1 MMSEVVY
8 FELGTKDLQVVP
20 RASLSPINNY
30 EQVER
35 IRTWGHQG
43 VTSFKLIDIGG
54 NKNFMATPLSQK
66 LETTNRHLATLHWD
80 DNIPPH
86 LKKVRWF
93 WVGPIDTCTD
103 TLCFRGGVRQQTD
116 PRV

>member
-1 MMSEVVY
+1 MSEVVY
-8 FELGTKDLQVVP
+8 FELGTKELQVVP

-35 IRTWGHQG
+35 IYTWGYQG
-43 VTSFKLIDIGG
+43 GTSFQLIDIGG
-54 NKNFMATPLSQK
+54 NKNFMSMPLSQK

-80 DNIPPH
+80 DNIPSH
-86 LKKVRWF
+86 LRKDRCF

-116 PRV
+116 LRV